1 MAIRSGLFNS
11 VNGDRKYKAEHFA
24 EYFATFISNG
34 VFPVPSTGFQVVEN
48 ANMTVA
54 IKDGK
59 AWIKGYYAVN
69 EGSVILSIPN
79 ADGVLNRIDRVVL
92 RYDTENRNIDI
103 ALKQG
108 TFATN
113 PVAPPLQRDADAYE
127 IALAD
132 IYVGK
137 GVTSIIQANITD
149 LRLDKNLCGIVHGVI
164 DQVDTTTL
172 FNQYQSWIAQQKT
185 IYESDLEDWTTA
197 QQADFQAW
205 FESIQ
210 GILDSDVAGNLL
222 LLIQKNESD
231 IKSLIKTRSN
241 VSVLASGWKLNSST
255 NRYEY
260 KITDADITAT
270 SIVDVN
276 IQLDY
281 LDYAKMML
289 SACISYDG
297 YVILY
302 ASGALDSNLMVDYRI
317 TKEVV

>member
-34 VFPVPSTGFQVVEN
+34 VFPNPSTGFQVVEN
-48 ANMTVA
+48 SNMTVA
-54 IKDGK
+54 IRDGK

-92 RYDTENRNIDI
+92 RYDTENRIIDI

-113 PVAPPLQRDADAYE
+113 PVAPTLQRDADAYE

-149 LRLDKNLCGIVHGVI
+149 LRLDKNLCGIVHGI
-164 DQVDTTTL
+164 INQVDTTTL
-172 FNQYQSWIAQQKT
+172 FNQYQSWYNQFTSAKKVSFD
-185 IYESDLEDWTTA
+185 E
-197 QQADFQAW
+197 W
-205 FESIQ
+205 FESVKNT
-210 GILDSDVAGNLL
+210 LNEDVAGNLYN
-222 LLIQKNESD
+222 LITANTQD
-231 IKSLIKTRSN
+231 IKDSIKQQKDIVLSVPNWVFDESLELYKYQ
-241 VSVLASGWKLNSST
+241 LND
-255 NRYEY
+255 E
-260 KITDADITAT
+260 DITVN

-276 IQLDY
+276 VHLSD
-281 LDYAKMML
+281 LFKAKDFS
-289 SACISYDG
+289 SACESFDG
-297 YVILY
+297 YVMIY
-302 ASGALDSNLMVDYRI
+302 ATNAVNEDVVIDYRV
-317 TKEVV
+317 TKDVI